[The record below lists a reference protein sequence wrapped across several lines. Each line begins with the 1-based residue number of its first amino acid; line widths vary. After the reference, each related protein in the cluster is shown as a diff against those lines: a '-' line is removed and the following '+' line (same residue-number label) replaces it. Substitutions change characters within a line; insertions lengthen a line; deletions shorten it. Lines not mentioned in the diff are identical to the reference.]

1 MTDLARGRT
10 IDLEGRVA
18 LVTGASRGIG
28 AEIARTLAAANAR
41 VALHYGKSHEAAR
54 AVAASIA
61 AAGHPAPL
69 LVSADVGREDE
80 RRRLHALVADGLG
93 PPEILVNN
101 AGFYR
106 KNAFEGGDDS
116 AFLARWRET
125 MAVNLESAAHLSFLC
140 LPAMRARSWG
150 RIVMIA
156 SRSAFRAETDHPD
169 YAVSK
174 AGMVNLA
181 RCLARNEGARG
192 ITANSVCPGW
202 VQTEAVREALT
213 GAAGDEVRA
222 QIPLGRVASTADVA
236 NAVLYLVSPLGAY
249 ATGIAIPLNG
259 GSYLH

>member
-1 MTDLARGRT
+1 MKPTF
-10 IDLEGRVA
+10 DLEGRVA

-28 AEIARTLAAANAR
+28 AAIARTLAAANAR
-41 VALHYGKSHEAAR
+41 VALHYGKSHDAAR
-54 AVAASIA
+54 GVSDSIA
-61 AAGHPAPL
+61 AAGHPRPL
-69 LVSADVGREDE
+69 LVAADAGDAAE
-80 RRRLHALVADGLG
+80 RRRLVAEVVSGLG
-93 PPEILVNN
+93 APEILVNN

-106 KNAFEGGDDS
+106 RNPFEEADDA
-116 AFLARWRET
+116 AFLERWRAT
-125 MAVNLESAAHLSFLC
+125 MAVNLEAAAHLSLLA
-140 LPAMRARSWG
+140 LPAMRQRKWG

-181 RCLARNEGARG
+181 RCLARNEGPHG

-202 VQTEAVREALT
+202 VRTEAVREALD
-213 GAAGDEVRA
+213 GPQAAEVLA

-236 NAVLYLVSPLGAY
+236 NAVLYLVSPLGSY
-249 ATGIAIPLNG
+249 ANGIAIPLNG

>member
-1 MTDLARGRT
+1 MTKGLA

-41 VALHYGKSHEAAR
+41 VALHFGKSGAAAR
-54 AVAASIA
+54 AVADGIA
-61 AAGHPAPL
+61 AAGHAAPL
-69 LVSADVGREDE
+69 LVSADVGLEEE
-80 RRRLHALVADGLG
+80 RRRLIREVSDGLG
-93 PPEILVNN
+93 APSILVNN

-106 KNAFEGGDDS
+106 RNAFEEPDD
-116 AFLARWRET
+116 AVFLTRWRET

-140 LPAMRARSWG
+140 LPAMRKEHWG

-181 RCLARNEGARG
+181 RCLARNEGSRG
-192 ITANSVCPGW
+192 ITANAVCPGW

-213 GAAGDEVRA
+213 GAGGEEVRA
-222 QIPLGRVASTADVA
+222 QIPLGRVASTQDVA
-236 NAVLYLVSPLGAY
+236 NAVLYLVSPLGSY

>member
-1 MTDLARGRT
+1 MNPTF
-10 IDLEGRVA
+10 DLEGRIA

-41 VALHYGKSHEAAR
+41 VALHYGASHDAAR
-54 AVAASIA
+54 AVADSIA
-61 AAGHPAPL
+61 AAGFARPL
-69 LVSADVGREDE
+69 LVSADAADAAA
-80 RRRLHALVADGLG
+80 RRRAMAEVVKGLG
-93 PPEILVNN
+93 APEILVNN

-106 KNAFEGGDDS
+106 PNPFEQSDDA
-116 AFLARWRET
+116 AFLANWRAT
-125 MAVNLESAAHLSFLC
+125 MAVNLEAAAHFSFLA
-140 LPAMRARSWG
+140 LPAMRAKGRG

-181 RCLARNEGARG
+181 RCLARNEGPRG

-202 VQTEAVREALT
+202 VRTEAVREALD
-213 GAAGDEVRA
+213 GPQAAEVVA

-236 NAVLYLVSPLGAY
+236 NAVLYLVSPLGSY
-249 ATGIAIPLNG
+249 VNGVAIPLNG

>member
-1 MTDLARGRT
+1 MTKGLT
-10 IDLEGRVA
+10 VDLEGRVA

-61 AAGHPAPL
+61 AAGHMAPL
-69 LVSADVGREDE
+69 LVSADVGREEE
-80 RRRLHALVADGLG
+80 RRRLHCEVTEGLG
-93 PPEILVNN
+93 PPSILVNN

-106 KNAFEGGDDS
+106 QNAFEQPDDS

-140 LPAMRARSWG
+140 LPAMRAKAWG

-192 ITANSVCPGW
+192 ITANAVCPGW
-202 VQTEAVREALT
+202 VQTEAVRDALA
-213 GAAGDEVRA
+213 GAASAEVRA

-236 NAVLYLVSPLGAY
+236 NAVLYLVSPLGSY

>member
-1 MTDLARGRT
+1 MTNGLT
-10 IDLEGRVA
+10 VDLEGRVA

-61 AAGHPAPL
+61 AAGHAAPF

-80 RRRLHALVADGLG
+80 RRRLHLEVMEGLG
-93 PPEILVNN
+93 PPSILVNN

-106 KNAFEGGDDS
+106 KNAFEKPDDS

-140 LPAMRARSWG
+140 LPAMRAKAWG

-156 SRSAFRAETDHPD
+156 SRAAFRAETDHPD

-192 ITANSVCPGW
+192 ITANAVCPGW
-202 VQTEAVREALT
+202 VQTEAVRDALT
-213 GAAGDEVRA
+213 GAAGAEVRA

-236 NAVLYLVSPLGAY
+236 NAVLYLVSPLGSY

>member
-1 MTDLARGRT
+1 MKPTF
-10 IDLEGRVA
+10 DLEGRVA

-41 VALHYGKSHEAAR
+41 VALHYGASHEAAR
-54 AVAASIA
+54 AVADSIA
-61 AAGHPAPL
+61 DAGSARPL
-69 LVSADVGREDE
+69 LVSADAADAAA
-80 RRRLHALVADGLG
+80 RRRAMAEVARGLG
-93 PPEILVNN
+93 APEILVNN

-106 KNAFEGGDDS
+106 PNPFEQNDDE
-116 AFLARWRET
+116 AFLRNWRAT
-125 MAVNLESAAHLSFLC
+125 MAVNLEAAAHFSFLA
-140 LPAMRARSWG
+140 LPAMRRKGRG

-181 RCLARNEGARG
+181 RCLARNEGPRG

-202 VQTEAVREALT
+202 VRTEAVREALD
-213 GAAGDEVRA
+213 GPQAAEVVA

-236 NAVLYLVSPLGAY
+236 NAVLYLVSPLGSY
-249 ATGIAIPLNG
+249 VNGIAIPLNG

>member
-1 MTDLARGRT
+1 MTPT
-10 IDLEGRVA
+10 FDLEGRVA

-54 AVAASIA
+54 AVADAIA
-61 AAGHPAPL
+61 ASGRPRPL
-69 LVSADVGREDE
+69 LVSADAGDADA
-80 RRRLHALVADGLG
+80 RRRAMAEVVKGLG
-93 PPEILVNN
+93 APEILVNN

-106 KNAFEGGDDS
+106 PNPFEQGDDD
-116 AFLARWRET
+116 AFLARWRAT
-125 MAVNLESAAHLSFLC
+125 MSVNLEAAAHFSFLA
-140 LPAMRARSWG
+140 LPSMRERKWG

-181 RCLARNEGARG
+181 RCLARNEGPNG

-202 VQTEAVREALT
+202 VRTEAVRESLD
-213 GAAGDEVRA
+213 GPQAAEVLG

-236 NAVLYLVSPLGAY
+236 SAVLYLVSPLGSY
-249 ATGIAIPLNG
+249 ANGIAIPLNG